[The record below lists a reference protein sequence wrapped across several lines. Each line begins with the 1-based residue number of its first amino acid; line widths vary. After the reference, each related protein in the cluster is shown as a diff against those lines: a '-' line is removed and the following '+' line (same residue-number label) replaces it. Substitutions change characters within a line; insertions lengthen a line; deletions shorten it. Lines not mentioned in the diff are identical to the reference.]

1 MSVSMKSLGLDQL
14 SMDERIAL
22 AEELWDSI
30 PSTTGAIELNESHR
44 QDLRR
49 RLDAYRDDPQAGS
62 PWEEVMA
69 RLQGVSE

>member
-1 MSVSMKSLGLDQL
+1 MSVLMKSLGLDSL
-14 SMDERIAL
+14 TVDERIAL

-30 PSTTGAIELNESHR
+30 PSTTGGIELSEAHH
-44 QDLRR
+44 QDLQR

-69 RLQGVSE
+69 RLQGASE